1 MESISRR
8 NIIGGAAV
16 AAAAAAVAA
25 VAAFADEA
33 AAEGNVIDL
42 GAVFDYGIPEGTHLR
57 PAAEP
62 SSAELKPVVVIDSSA
77 TVGGNGDTLADT
89 VCTELEGKAAVT
101 RFNLRNMQ
109 IGFVTQHGDVPP
121 VDAIDTDQDAMAEI
135 IPAIHEAE
143 AIICICPTIYNG
155 IDPRLLTM
163 LSRFWQPTW
172 NNADWQLGPMK
183 RLGALITCTG
193 SSPDWLKASVES
205 YVTLPA
211 VECSISETRTEVFTM
226 CSAPT
231 TCAETEEFLETARDV
246 ARWVIE

>member
-8 NIIGGAAV
+8 SVIGGAFATM
-16 AAAAAAVAA
+16 AAAAVAVPA
-25 VAAFADEA
+25 LADEA
-33 AAEGNVIDL
+33 PADANMINLDEM
-42 GAVFDYGIPEGTHLR
+42 FDYGIPEGTVLR
-57 PAAEP
+57 PAEEP
-62 SSAELKPVVVIDSSA
+62 SGAELKPVVVIDSSA
-77 TVGGNGDTLADT
+77 TIGGNGDTLADA
-89 VCTELEGKAAVT
+89 VCAELEGKAQVT

-109 IGFVTQHGDVPP
+109 IGFVTQHGDVAP
-121 VDAIDTDQDAMAEI
+121 VNAIDTDQDAMTEI

-143 AIICICPTIYNG
+143 AIVCICPTIYNG
-155 IDPRLLTM
+155 IDPRVLTM

-193 SSPDWLKASVES
+193 SKPEWLKASVES
-205 YVTLPA
+205 YVTLPD
-211 VECSISETRTEVFTM
+211 VSCSVSETRTEVFPM
-226 CSAPT
+226 CSTPT